1 MQSVSLD
8 CHQHIIDIQD
18 LSFSYGEQKVI
29 SNLNY
34 SVRERDFLGIIGSN
48 GAGKTTLMKMIVGL
62 LPASSGEIKLFGTPV
77 RKFKDWERIGYV
89 PQKNAFNL
97 RLSIVN
103 VRMHLKSC
111 GYKILRRKE

>member
-62 LPASSGEIKLFGTPV
+62 LPASSGEIKLFGT
-77 RKFKDWERIGYV
+77 
-89 PQKNAFNL
+89 
-97 RLSIVN
+97 
-103 VRMHLKSC
+103 
-111 GYKILRRKE
+111 